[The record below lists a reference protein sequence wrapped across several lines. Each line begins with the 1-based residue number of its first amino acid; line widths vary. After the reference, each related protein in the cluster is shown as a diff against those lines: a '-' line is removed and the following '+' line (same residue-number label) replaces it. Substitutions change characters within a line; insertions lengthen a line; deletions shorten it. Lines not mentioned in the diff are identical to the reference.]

1 MLVLTNVRKTFNLG
15 EIGRGLTPG
24 ARKKGLDYAELIKD
38 YCAISEYGDYIVK
51 LSVFDEPEAGI
62 DLWSFQNLI
71 KVFEKM
77 HDKTQGNIVII
88 SHQERILDIA
98 DRIVVIANG
107 EIQNMGTKEEILPG
121 LLNGSLECKHNA
133 GGCIHG

>member
-1 MLVLTNVRKTFNLG
+1 
-15 EIGRGLTPG
+15 
-24 ARKKGLDYAELIKD
+24 
-38 YCAISEYGDYIVK
+38 
-51 LSVFDEPEAGI
+51 
-62 DLWSFQNLI
+62 
-71 KVFEKM
+71 M

>member
-1 MLVLTNVRKTFNLG
+1 
-15 EIGRGLTPG
+15 
-24 ARKKGLDYAELIKD
+24 
-38 YCAISEYGDYIVK
+38 
-51 LSVFDEPEAGI
+51 
-62 DLWSFQNLI
+62 
-71 KVFEKM
+71 
-77 HDKTQGNIVII
+77 VII